1 MHKTVGEIAQLVGG
15 ELVGDGAKL
24 ITGVAGIED
33 AQEGDITF
41 LANLKYLTYLS
52 RTGASCVITPR
63 DVAAP
68 KGKSIIRTD
77 NPSLVFTKVVSLLLP
92 QAIEHFRGVHPS
104 AVVAKGVTIGK
115 NVGIGAHV
123 VIEAGSCVG
132 DNSVLYPNTYI
143 GSDCSVGSDT
153 VIYANVSVRERCR
166 IGDRVI
172 IHNGAV
178 IGSDGFGFVT
188 VDGNHVKIPQVGIVV
203 IEDDVEIGAN
213 TTIDRARF
221 EKTTIGAGTKIDNLV
236 QIAHNVTIG
245 KNCLIVAQTGI
256 SGSTTVGNNVI
267 LAGQSATVGH
277 ITIGDNSIVMA
288 RSGVSKSLPAGS
300 LVWGTP
306 AQPADEEK
314 KIKVLVNNL
323 PKLFDTVKELKK
335 RIEKVP

>member
-1 MHKTVGEIAQLVGG
+1 MARTLGEIATFVGG
-15 ELVGDGAKL
+15 ELIGDGSLL

-33 AQEGDITF
+33 ALECDITF
-41 LANLKYLTYLS
+41 LSNPRYLGFLS
-52 RTGASCVITPR
+52 RTGASCVIIPR

-68 KGKSIIRTD
+68 KSKPVIRAD
-77 NPSLVFTKVVSLLLP
+77 NPSLAFSKAVALLVP
-92 QAIEHFRGVHPS
+92 VTAGHFRGIHPAA
-104 AVVAKGVTIGK
+104 AVAENAAIGK
-115 NVGIGAHV
+115 NVGIGAYAV
-123 VIEAGSCVG
+123 VEDGCRIG
-132 DNSVLYPNTYI
+132 DNTVLYPHVYI
-143 GSDCSVGSDT
+143 GKGCSVGRDT
-153 VIYANVSVRERCR
+153 VIYSHASVRERCS

-188 VDGNHVKIPQVGIVV
+188 VDGRHIKIPQVGVV
-203 IEDDVEIGAN
+203 VVGDDVEIGAN

-221 EKTTIGAGTKIDNLV
+221 GKTAIGAGTKIDNLV
-236 QIAHNVTIG
+236 QIAHNVTVG

-256 SGSTTVGNNVI
+256 SGSTVVGNNVI

-277 ITIGDNSIVMA
+277 ISIGDNSVVMA

-335 RIEKVP
+335 KIEKAP